1 MISDGIIAGAKAV
14 YPSSFIY
21 RGIFSFESFR
31 EIKKFC
37 DVKPM
42 RMYTEGTCDYIIGY
56 RKESEITDADEQNQY
71 NQGVDDV
78 VQAIKDLV
86 SENPTDCFAQIVS
99 DLDQIASDLKE
110 CDA

>member
-1 MISDGIIAGAKAV
+1 MVGG
-14 YPSSFIY
+14 
-21 RGIFSFESFR
+21 R
-31 EIKKFC
+31 EQRR
-37 DVKPM
+37 VKNV
-42 RMYTEGTCDYIIGY
+42 INNN
-56 RKESEITDADEQNQY
+56 EQNQY

-110 CDA
+110 SET

>member
-1 MISDGIIAGAKAV
+1 MVGG
-14 YPSSFIY
+14 
-21 RGIFSFESFR
+21 R
-31 EIKKFC
+31 EQRR
-37 DVKPM
+37 VKNVVN
-42 RMYTEGTCDYIIGY
+42 I
-56 RKESEITDADEQNQY
+56 DEQNQY

-110 CDA
+110 SEA

>member
-42 RMYTEGTCDYIIGY
+42 RMYADGTCDYIIGY
-56 RKESEITDADEQNQY
+56 RKESEIANTDEQNQY

-99 DLDQIASDLKE
+99 DLDQIARDLKE
-110 CDA
+110 CET

>member
-1 MISDGIIAGAKAV
+1 MGG
-14 YPSSFIY
+14 
-21 RGIFSFESFR
+21 R
-31 EIKKFC
+31 EQRR
-37 DVKPM
+37 VKNVVN
-42 RMYTEGTCDYIIGY
+42 I
-56 RKESEITDADEQNQY
+56 DEQNQY

-110 CDA
+110 CEA

>member
-42 RMYTEGTCDYIIGY
+42 RMYTDGTCDYIIGY
-56 RKESEITDADEQNQY
+56 RKESKITDTDEQNQY

-99 DLDQIASDLKE
+99 DLDQIARDLKE
-110 CDA
+110 CET

>member
-1 MISDGIIAGAKAV
+1 MVGG
-14 YPSSFIY
+14 
-21 RGIFSFESFR
+21 R
-31 EIKKFC
+31 EQRR
-37 DVKPM
+37 VKNVVN
-42 RMYTEGTCDYIIGY
+42 I
-56 RKESEITDADEQNQY
+56 DEQNQY

-110 CDA
+110 CEA

>member
-1 MISDGIIAGAKAV
+1 MVGG
-14 YPSSFIY
+14 
-21 RGIFSFESFR
+21 R
-31 EIKKFC
+31 EQRR
-37 DVKPM
+37 VKNV
-42 RMYTEGTCDYIIGY
+42 INI
-56 RKESEITDADEQNQY
+56 DEQNQY

-86 SENPTDCFAQIVS
+86 SENPTDCFSQIVS

>member
-1 MISDGIIAGAKAV
+1 MLSDGIIAGAKAV

-21 RGIFSFESFR
+21 REESV
-31 EIKKFC
+31 IKNN
-37 DVKPM
+37 
-42 RMYTEGTCDYIIGY
+42 
-56 RKESEITDADEQNQY
+56 DEQNQY

-110 CDA
+110 CET

>member
-42 RMYTEGTCDYIIGY
+42 RMYTDGTCDYIIRY
-56 RKESEITDADEQNQY
+56 REESEIVNNDEQNQY
-71 NQGVDDV
+71 NQGLDDF
-78 VQAIKDLV
+78 VQAINDLG
-86 SENPTDCFAQIVS
+86 SENPKDCFAQIVS

-110 CDA
+110 CEA

>member
-42 RMYTEGTCDYIIGY
+42 RMYTDGTCDYIISY
-56 RKESEITDADEQNQY
+56 REESEIMNNDEQNQY

-110 CDA
+110 SEI

>member
-1 MISDGIIAGAKAV
+1 MVGG
-14 YPSSFIY
+14 
-21 RGIFSFESFR
+21 R
-31 EIKKFC
+31 EQRR
-37 DVKPM
+37 VKNVVN
-42 RMYTEGTCDYIIGY
+42 I
-56 RKESEITDADEQNQY
+56 DEQNQY

-110 CDA
+110 SET

>member
-1 MISDGIIAGAKAV
+1 MVGG
-14 YPSSFIY
+14 
-21 RGIFSFESFR
+21 R
-31 EIKKFC
+31 EQRR
-37 DVKPM
+37 VKNVLN
-42 RMYTEGTCDYIIGY
+42 I
-56 RKESEITDADEQNQY
+56 DEHNQY

>member
-1 MISDGIIAGAKAV
+1 MVGG
-14 YPSSFIY
+14 
-21 RGIFSFESFR
+21 R
-31 EIKKFC
+31 EQRR
-37 DVKPM
+37 VKNVVN
-42 RMYTEGTCDYIIGY
+42 I
-56 RKESEITDADEQNQY
+56 DEQNQY

-86 SENPTDCFAQIVS
+86 GENPTDCFAQIVS

>member
-1 MISDGIIAGAKAV
+1 MVGG
-14 YPSSFIY
+14 
-21 RGIFSFESFR
+21 R
-31 EIKKFC
+31 EQRR
-37 DVKPM
+37 VKNVVN
-42 RMYTEGTCDYIIGY
+42 I
-56 RKESEITDADEQNQY
+56 DEQNQY

-110 CDA
+110 CEM

>member
-42 RMYTEGTCDYIIGY
+42 RMYTDGTCDYIIGY
-56 RKESEITDADEQNQY
+56 RKESEITDTGEQNQY

-110 CDA
+110 SDA

>member
-31 EIKKFC
+31 EIKKVC
-37 DVKPM
+37 DIKTM
-42 RMYTEGTCDYIIGY
+42 RMYTDGTCDYIIGY
-56 RKESEITDADEQNQY
+56 RKESEITDTDEQNQY

-110 CDA
+110 CET

>member
-1 MISDGIIAGAKAV
+1 MVGG
-14 YPSSFIY
+14 
-21 RGIFSFESFR
+21 R
-31 EIKKFC
+31 EQRR
-37 DVKPM
+37 VKNV
-42 RMYTEGTCDYIIGY
+42 IN
-56 RKESEITDADEQNQY
+56 ADEQNQY

-86 SENPTDCFAQIVS
+86 GENPTDCFAQIVS

>member
-1 MISDGIIAGAKAV
+1 MVGG
-14 YPSSFIY
+14 
-21 RGIFSFESFR
+21 R
-31 EIKKFC
+31 EQRR
-37 DVKPM
+37 VKNV
-42 RMYTEGTCDYIIGY
+42 INI
-56 RKESEITDADEQNQY
+56 DEQNQY

-110 CDA
+110 CET

>member
-37 DVKPM
+37 DVKTM
-42 RMYTEGTCDYIIGY
+42 RMYTDGTCDYIIRY
-56 RKESEITDADEQNQY
+56 REEIEIVNNDEQNQY

-86 SENPTDCFAQIVS
+86 SENSTDCFAQIVS

-110 CDA
+110 CDM

>member
-1 MISDGIIAGAKAV
+1 MVGG
-14 YPSSFIY
+14 
-21 RGIFSFESFR
+21 R
-31 EIKKFC
+31 EQRR
-37 DVKPM
+37 VKNLVN
-42 RMYTEGTCDYIIGY
+42 I
-56 RKESEITDADEQNQY
+56 DEQNQY

>member
-21 RGIFSFESFR
+21 RGIFSFESFI

-42 RMYTEGTCDYIIGY
+42 RMYTDGTCDYIIGY
-56 RKESEITDADEQNQY
+56 RKENDIANTDEQNQY

-99 DLDQIASDLKE
+99 DLDQIARDLKE
-110 CDA
+110 CEA